1 MRLAEPG
8 ALTVDVE
15 GFLLIFNARTR
26 RAVPLEPETYTSF
39 SFNQIGM
46 RIIKIGLFGLGV
58 VGSSVVSIIRK
69 NQQLIQSRLGAGLE
83 VTRAVVANPG
93 KPREVSLEGIT
104 VSGDPA
110 TILDD
115 PEIDIVVELIGG
127 IDTAG
132 EIVLQALER
141 GKPVVTANKALLAER
156 AREIFGKVY
165 EKDLPLGLEASV
177 AGGIP
182 VLRSLKE
189 GLSGDRIIEISGI
202 VNGTCNYILSKMTAE
217 GASFDAVL
225 AEAQELGY
233 AEADPAFDVEGFD
246 AAHKLAILVNLA
258 YGAMVNFADIHVEGI
273 TSITPMDIE
282 YAGMLGFTVKLLA
295 IGKLHDDKE
304 GAQVEARVHPT
315 LVANDHLLAAV
326 NGVFNAVFLT
336 GDNAGATMS
345 YGRGAGGAPTG
356 SAVVSDII
364 DIARGLKAG
373 IRANIPALSVIP
385 EKLRELGIMEIERIR
400 SEYYLRFQVFDK
412 VGVLAQITRVMGDNN
427 ISIQSM
433 IQPALSEHP
442 DEPVQVILVTHQ
454 ASEADVQKSL
464 AEIANFEF
472 IAGETQLI
480 RIERF
485 SS

>member
-1 MRLAEPG
+1 MDPYKK
-8 ALTVDVE
+8 
-15 GFLLIFNARTR
+15 TR
-26 RAVPLEPETYTSF
+26 
-39 SFNQIGM
+39 IGM
-46 RIIKIGLFGLGV
+46 QFIKIGIFGLGV
-58 VGSSVVSIIRK
+58 VGASVVSIIRK
-69 NQQLIQSRLGAGLE
+69 NQDLIQSRLGAGLE

-93 KPREVSLEGIT
+93 KPRDISLEGISLST
-104 VSGDPA
+104 DPA

-127 IDTAG
+127 VDLAG

-141 GKPVVTANKALLAER
+141 DKPVVTANKALLAER
-156 AREIFGKVY
+156 AREIFTKVY

-189 GLSGDRIIEISGI
+189 GLSADRIIEISGI

-217 GASFDAVL
+217 GASFDDVL
-225 AEAQELGY
+225 AEAQSLGY

-258 YGAMVNFADIHVEGI
+258 YGTMVNFKDIYVEGI
-273 TSITPMDIE
+273 TGITPMDIE
-282 YAGMLGFTVKLLA
+282 YAGLLGFTVKLLA
-295 IGKLHDDKE
+295 IGKIHGE
-304 GAQVEARVHPT
+304 VVEARVHPA
-315 LVANDHLLAAV
+315 LVPNDHLLASV

-336 GDNAGATMS
+336 GDNADATMS
-345 YGRGAGGAPTG
+345 YGRGAGGLPTG

-364 DIARGLKAG
+364 DIARNLRAG
-373 IRANIPALSVIP
+373 IRNKIPALSVIQ
-385 EKLRELGIMEIERIR
+385 ERLRDLEIMKMDRIR
-400 SEYYLRFQVFDK
+400 SEYYLRFQVFDR

-433 IQPALSEHP
+433 IQPALSDHP
-442 DEPVQVILVTHQ
+442 DDPVQVILITHR
-454 ASEADVQKSL
+454 AREADVQKSL
-464 AEIANFEF
+464 AEIAHFDF

-485 SS
+485 TG